1 MTNNFIIAANERQAQ
16 IETAMTAFLESGG
29 RIKIGPSMP
38 ERAIPPVRKDWVDPE
53 TVLKRKS
60 RIISPAGRKQ
70 IRQMTEAL

>member
-1 MTNNFIIAANERQAQ
+1 MTSNFIIAANNRQAPL
-16 IETAMTAFLESGG
+16 EAAKAAFFASGG
-29 RIKIGPSMP
+29 QVKVGPSMP